1 MAGLVEAL
9 TLVWANLRAEQ
20 QLFWT
25 YHWRS
30 KGSSYYGDHLLFQR
44 LYEARTAEIDRVGEV
59 IMAVGGPKWVDPMM
73 SYAAQTSVVQRAES
87 MKGASDPAKA
97 ASVIADTLAKI
108 ELANEKVSETKFP
121 LAVNNVLAGIADSHL
136 EALYLIKQRLA

>member
-9 TLVWANLRAEQ
+9 TLVWGNLRAEQ

-30 KGSSYYGDHLLFQR
+30 KGVDYYGDHLLFQR
-44 LYEARTAEIDRVGEV
+44 LYEARTAEIDRMGEV
-59 IMAVGGPKWVDPMM
+59 IMAIGGPKWVDPTI
-73 SYAAQTSVVQRAES
+73 SYAAQMDVVRRAES

-97 ASVIADTLAKI
+97 ASVVADTLQKI
-108 ELANEKVSETKFP
+108 ELANEKINEAPFP
-121 LAVNNVLAGIADSHL
+121 LAVNNVIAGIADTHL
-136 EALYLIKQRLA
+136 ESLYLLKQRMA